1 MYKSLGKDP
10 NAKEYEIKSLVQD
23 FDKVARKL
31 IAKVK
36 KGKNEQLYSRQRIL
50 VKYGLRSSQRMTID
64 EEITTLIKGMDH
76 DYKRL
81 RGILTTYKEKKGDEL
96 TDAEY
101 DERQKV
107 ADLLHESN
115 AMFQLSY

>member
-1 MYKSLGKDP
+1 MYKSLGRDP

-50 VKYGLRSSQRMTID
+50 VKYGLRSS
-64 EEITTLIKGMDH
+64 
-76 DYKRL
+76 
-81 RGILTTYKEKKGDEL
+81 
-96 TDAEY
+96 
-101 DERQKV
+101 
-107 ADLLHESN
+107 
-115 AMFQLSY
+115 

>member
-1 MYKSLGKDP
+1 
-10 NAKEYEIKSLVQD
+10 
-23 FDKVARKL
+23 
-31 IAKVK
+31 
-36 KGKNEQLYSRQRIL
+36 
-50 VKYGLRSSQRMTID
+50 MTID

-81 RGILTTYKEKKGDEL
+81 RGILSTYKEKKGDDL
-96 TDAEY
+96 TDTEY

-115 AMFQLSY
+115 AMFQLSYQEQTKEFENNQSSLNAEKANY

>member
-1 MYKSLGKDP
+1 MYKSLGRDP
-10 NAKEYEIKSLVQD
+10 NAKDIELKTLVFD

-36 KGKNEQLYSRQRIL
+36 KGKNEQLYSRQQIL
-50 VKYGLRSSQRMTID
+50 MKFGLRSSQRMTID

-81 RGILTTYKEKKGDEL
+81 RGILVSYKEKKGDNL
-96 TDAEY
+96 SGAEFN
-101 DERQKV
+101 ER
-107 ADLLHESN
+107 
-115 AMFQLSY
+115 